1 MIHKKIMDGI
11 WLHEETQKLIEAAP
25 LNDEGLPVLK
35 ERFLDPYDFEAFINP
50 RLIMETNE

>member
-1 MIHKKIMDGI
+1 MDGI